1 MLKLAD
7 FFHLP
12 EIDAMFEQ
20 IVAPGPGLIVVAGL
34 DPRPIT
40 NAAPGGFL
48 PSGRS
53 TLFRM
58 AMREILEAN
67 PAAHSIVVTED
78 RSNVRIPRQ
87 MKQRVR
93 VLAAEPPYSYAG
105 QIASAAAQRPDL
117 LVIDRLDTET
127 LPLAL
132 EAGRV
137 GLRVLSQIETVFR
150 GTDVIRHL
158 NELGATPEHL
168 NGLAWILSVQRMATL
183 CPQCKEACSP
193 LPVQVDRLRQKY
205 PHLAPL
211 LPLAEDETPWR
222 QADGCT
228 RCDETGRH
236 GDVMAF
242 DVFRADPDTPRI
254 IGQLSALPMEEYVL
268 RLALQGHLSL
278 EDVMLFETDLFR
290 RTYHMLVA
298 SETALSDINA
308 RLERKLVEIGTANRV
323 LEQRTQALISLGDIG
338 QALISSADLDDLAAR
353 VCHYACELC
362 GADHAILYYLH
373 SDDHAEVLA
382 VSGWDASLVHQQLQ
396 TDPALTT
403 ATLAGLSPFYQRP
416 PGIPVDAPEMQF
428 TQLRAGLYVPLLAQ
442 GERVGFMIV
451 HSTRKSRFEPGQVA
465 LLQTF
470 AHQAAVAIQ
479 RAGLIDQLRGKIVQ
493 LEAAQVELAKKERIE
508 HELELARQVQ
518 QSVLPRTFPEIAGY
532 HFAAG
537 NEPARQVGG
546 DFYDVILLD
555 DNHFGVA
562 IADVSGKGMPAAL
575 YMALTRSLLRTEA
588 RRERSPRT
596 VLETVNQLLLELGEP
611 NMFVSIFY
619 GVVDRATRQ
628 LTYCRA
634 GHDRPLLARGE
645 ITQSLGGRGVALGIF
660 DRDRFRPTEEQIAL
674 APGDRLLLY
683 TDGLTDM
690 QTTAGDFFGQERL
703 ITLFQ
708 SCADRSPA
716 QACEDLFTTLR
727 AFQGDAEQY
736 DDMTML
742 VIIVDQVAKTS

>member
-12 EIDAMFEQ
+12 EIDAMFAQ
-20 IVAPGPGLIVVAGL
+20 LVAAGPGLIVVAGL
-34 DPRPIT
+34 DPRPVT
-40 NAAPGGFL
+40 GSAPGGFL

-53 TLFRM
+53 TLFRI
-58 AMREILEAN
+58 AMREIMEAE
-67 PAAHSIVVTED
+67 PDAQAIVVTED
-78 RSNVRIPRQ
+78 RASIRIPRQ
-87 MKQRVR
+87 MKHRVK

-105 QIASAAAQRPDL
+105 QIASAVAQKPDL
-117 LVIDRLDTET
+117 LVIDRLDAAT
-127 LPLAL
+127 LPRAL
-132 EAGRV
+132 EAGRS
-137 GLRVLSQIETVFR
+137 GRRVLSQIETVFR
-150 GTDVIRHL
+150 GTDVIHHL
-158 NELGATPEHL
+158 SELGATPEQL
-168 NGLAWILSVQRMATL
+168 DGLAWILSVQRMTTL
-183 CPQCKEACSP
+183 CPQCKTACAP
-193 LPVQVDRLRQKY
+193 LPAQIERLRQKY
-205 PHLAPL
+205 PHLAAL
-211 LPLAEDETPWR
+211 LPQTGDETPWR
-222 QADGCT
+222 RADGCT
-228 RCDETGRH
+228 RCDGTGRH

-242 DVFRADPDTPRI
+242 DVFRADADTPRI
-254 IGQLSALPMEEYVL
+254 VGQLSALPMEEYVL
-268 RLALQGHLSL
+268 RLALGGHLSL
-278 EDVMLFETDLFR
+278 EDVMLFETDTFR

-298 SETALSDINA
+298 SETALSDTNA
-308 RLERKLVEIGTANRV
+308 RLERKLVEIGAANRV
-323 LEQRTQALISLGDIG
+323 LEQRTQALNSLGDIG

-373 SDDHAEVLA
+373 RADQAEVLA
-382 VSGWDASLVHQQLQ
+382 VSGWDTALIHQQLEI
-396 TDPALTT
+396 DLA
-403 ATLAGLSPFYQRP
+403 AVKLAGLSPFHQRP
-416 PGIPVDAPEMQF
+416 PGIPPSAPEVQF

-442 GERVGFMIV
+442 GDRVGFMIV
-451 HSTRKSRFEPGQVA
+451 HSTRKTRFEPGQTA

-479 RAGLIDQLRGKIVQ
+479 RAGLIDQLRAKIVQ

-508 HELELARQVQ
+508 RELELARQVQ
-518 QSVLPRTFPEIAGY
+518 QSVLPRTFPEIGGY
-532 HFAAG
+532 RFAAG

-555 DNHFGVA
+555 DHHFGVA
-562 IADVSGKGMPAAL
+562 IADVSDKGMPAAL

-611 NMFVSIFY
+611 NMFVSVFY
-619 GVVDRATRQ
+619 GVVDRATRE

-634 GHDRPLLARGE
+634 GHDRPILARAGT
-645 ITQSLGGRGVALGIF
+645 TQNLGGRGVALGIF
-660 DRDRFRPTEEQIAL
+660 DRDRFRLTEEQIAL

-703 ITLFQ
+703 KTLFQ
-708 SCADRSPA
+708 ARTDRTPA
-716 QACEDLFTTLR
+716 QVCEDLFAALHT
-727 AFQGDAEQY
+727 FQGEADQY

-742 VIIVDQVAKTS
+742 VITVD

>member
-20 IVAPGPGLIVVAGL
+20 LVAANPGLIVVAGL
-34 DPRPIT
+34 DPRPVT
-40 NAAPGGFL
+40 GAAPGGFL

-53 TLFRM
+53 TLFRI
-58 AMREILEAN
+58 AMREILEAD
-67 PAAHSIVVTED
+67 PAARAIVVTED
-78 RSNVRIPRQ
+78 RSSIRIPRQ
-87 MKQRVR
+87 MKHQVKL
-93 VLAAEPPYSYAG
+93 LAVESPYSYAG
-105 QIASAAAQRPDL
+105 QIASAAARQPDL
-117 LVIDRLDTET
+117 LVIDRLDDET
-127 LPLAL
+127 LPHAL
-132 EAGRV
+132 EAGRAGV
-137 GLRVLSQIETVFR
+137 RVLSQIETVFR

-158 NELGATPEHL
+158 SELGATPDHL
-168 NGLAWILSVQRMATL
+168 DGLAWILSVQRMATL
-183 CPQCKEACSP
+183 CPQCKTTCSP
-193 LPVQVDRLRQKY
+193 LPAQIDRLRQKY

-211 LPLAEDETPWR
+211 LSQAEEMSPWR
-222 QADGCT
+222 QSGGCD
-228 RCDETGRH
+228 RCDGTGRH

-242 DVFRADPDTPRI
+242 DVFRADANTPRI

-268 RLALQGHLSL
+268 RLALEGHLSL
-278 EDVMLFETDLFR
+278 EDAMLFETDLFR
-290 RTYHMLVA
+290 RTYHMLVT
-298 SETALSDINA
+298 SETALSDSNA
-308 RLERKLVEIGTANRV
+308 KLERKLVEIGAAHRV

-373 SDDHAEVLA
+373 SADRAEVLA
-382 VSGWDASLVHQQLQ
+382 VSGWDASLVHQSLQ
-396 TDPALTT
+396 IDLA
-403 ATLAGLSPFYQRP
+403 ATSGPSPFSQHP
-416 PGIPVDAPEMQF
+416 PGVPINAPEMQF

-451 HSTRKSRFEPGQVA
+451 HSTRKPRFEPGQVA

-479 RAGLIDQLRGKIVQ
+479 RAGLIDQLRAKIVQ
-493 LEAAQVELAKKERIE
+493 LEAAQVELAKKERFE
-508 HELELARQVQ
+508 RELELARQVQ
-518 QSVLPRTFPEIAGY
+518 QSVLPRTFPIIAGY
-532 HFAAG
+532 RFAAG
-537 NEPARQVGG
+537 NEPARRVGG

-555 DNHFGVA
+555 DSYFGVA
-562 IADVSGKGMPAAL
+562 IADVSDKGMPAAL

-588 RRERSPRT
+588 RRERSPRA

-611 NMFVSIFY
+611 NMFVSVFY
-619 GVVDRATRQ
+619 GVVERSTRQ

-634 GHDRPLLARGE
+634 GHDRPILARAGT
-645 ITQSLGGRGVALGIF
+645 TQNLGGRGVALGIF
-660 DRDRFRPTEEQIAL
+660 DQDRFRLTEEQIAL

-703 ITLFQ
+703 KTLFQ
-708 SCADRSPA
+708 SPTDRTPA
-716 QACEDLFTTLR
+716 QVCEDVFTALR
-727 AFQGDAEQY
+727 AFQGEADQY

-742 VIIVDQVAKTS
+742 VITVD